1 MCEKKRD
8 AKTYLQKIRLYDV
21 QIDNKLEELARLR
34 AMSTKV
40 TPTLSGDVVSGSRS
54 QDKLGNTVAK
64 IMALEADVDRRVDA
78 LCDLKQ
84 TAMEIIDRLQNPNH
98 IEVLHKRYF
107 QYKSL
112 EQISV
117 DMGYSYRNVC
127 YIHGKA
133 LQAMTAL
140 MNEMEVEFK

>member
-21 QIDNKLEELARLR
+21 QIYNKLEELARLR

-40 TPTLSGDVVSGSRS
+40 TSTLSGDVVSGSRS